1 MLAPARRR
9 AALVVAFTAI
19 FLSVPISQAH
29 ALPLFGFSG
38 TTIAFP
44 STAVGGTS
52 AGIAVTVT
60 NVSASTQVVAIAGG
74 APGDANFGGVTNCS
88 GATLAA
94 GASCTVTYTFTPQ
107 TSGPHSAST
116 SFTANGESSGTISL
130 SGTATPGFS
139 IAPTTLAFP
148 ATVVG
153 DASAVKNVVVTNL
166 ASSPQVLTLAGGAPG
181 DANFSA
187 VTNCSGATLASG
199 ASCTVSYWFTPQT
212 VGPHSASTS
221 FTVNGQSSGAISL
234 SGTATLGFSIS
245 PTTLAFPT
253 TVVGDTSP
261 GINVV
266 VTNLASSPQVVSM
279 AGGAP
284 GDANFSAVQACSGV
298 TLAAGASCNVTYSFE
313 PQTVGPHSAT
323 TSFTINGQS
332 SGTISLSGT
341 ATPGFSI
348 APTTIAFPTTTVGN
362 SSAGIDVVVTNLA
375 TSPQVLTMAGGA
387 PGDPNFS
394 AVQACSGV
402 TLAAGA
408 SCVVTYTFVPQ
419 TAGAHFATTSFTIN
433 GQSSGTISLSGTTDT
448 FLIAPT
454 SLSFPTT
461 AVGAISAGQDV
472 VVTNRSTTPQTVTV
486 AGGGPGDP
494 NFAWVQNCAGVTLAP
509 NASCAFTFTFAP
521 QTAGPHSATTT
532 FTVNDQSSGT
542 ISLTGTAPSATPTPT
557 PSASPS
563 AGPGGVV
570 LADTGSSADPL
581 AAAGAAL
588 TILVGASLVLW
599 RRR

>member
-1 MLAPARRR
+1 MFASARRR
-9 AALVVAFTAI
+9 AVLVVAFSAI

-29 ALPLFGFSG
+29 ALPLFGFSS

-52 AGIAVTVT
+52 AGTAVTVT
-60 NVSASTQVVAIAGG
+60 NVSASAQVVTLAGG
-74 APGDANFGGVTNCS
+74 APGDANFSGVTNCS

-107 TSGPHSAST
+107 TTGPHSAST
-116 SFTANGESSGTISL
+116 SFTVNGESSGTVSL

-139 IAPTTLAFP
+139 ITPTTLAFP
-148 ATVVG
+148 STAVG
-153 DASAVKNVVVTNL
+153 GSSAGQNVVVTNL
-166 ASSPQVLTLAGGAPG
+166 ASSPQVVSMAGGASG
-181 DANFSA
+181 DPNFNGVQA
-187 VTNCSGATLASG
+187 CAGATLAAG
-199 ASCTVSYWFTPQT
+199 ASCNVTYSFTPQT
-212 VGPHSASTS
+212 AGPHSAATS
-221 FTVNGQSSGAISL
+221 FTINGQSSGTISL

-253 TVVGDTSP
+253 TVVGDASA

-266 VTNLASSPQVVSM
+266 VTNLASTPQVVSM

-284 GDANFSAVQACSGV
+284 GDPNFNGVQACAGV
-298 TLAAGASCNVTYSFE
+298 TLAAGASCNVTYSFT
-313 PQTVGPHSAT
+313 PRTPGPHSAT

-341 ATPGFSI
+341 ATAGFSI
-348 APTTIAFPTTTVGN
+348 APTTLAFPTTTVGN
-362 SSAGIDVVVTNLA
+362 TSAGINVVVTNLA
-375 TSPQVLTMAGGA
+375 TTPQVLTMAGGA
-387 PGDPNFS
+387 PGDSNFN

-433 GQSSGTISLSGTTDT
+433 GQSSGTISLSGTTET
-448 FLIAPT
+448 FLIVPT
-454 SLSFPTT
+454 SLTFPTT
-461 AVGAISAGQDV
+461 ALGNTSAGQDV
-472 VVTNRSTTPQTVTV
+472 VVTNRSTTPQTLSV
-486 AGGGPGDP
+486 AGGAPSDP
-494 NFAWVQNCAGVTLAP
+494 NFASVQNCAGVTLAP

-521 QTAGPHSATTT
+521 LTVGTHSATTS
-532 FTVNDQSSGT
+532 FTVNDQDSGT
-542 ISLTGTAPSATPTPT
+542 ITLTGTTPSATATPT

-563 AGPGGVV
+563 AGGVV

-581 AAAGAAL
+581 GVAGSAL
-588 TILVGASLVLW
+588 TVLVGASLVLW